1 VFLRAKPD
9 TVFQPV
15 GNEILSSARLRRKEE
30 TRLIINEPP
39 RSLKSHCVSVA
50 FVAFMLGH
58 DPSSKIICVSYSQ
71 ELSNKHAMDC
81 RTIINAPWYRDLFP
95 NTRLSSERQ
104 ALQEFVTTKQGF
116 RLSTSVGGV
125 LTGRARTI

>member
-1 VFLRAKPD
+1 MRLSLSKSEYQALLRQDLYFFIEWCFRVLNPRTAFKR
-9 TVFQPV
+9 
-15 GNEILSSARLRRKEE
+15 NWHLEILSSTLEACRRKEE

-71 ELSNKHAMDC
+71 
-81 RTIINAPWYRDLFP
+81 DLWS
-95 NTRLSSERQ
+95 R
-104 ALQEFVTTKQGF
+104 
-116 RLSTSVGGV
+116 
-125 LTGRARTI
+125 